1 MRIGHQIYNYL
12 NDYTNDGQYTL
23 LHPIEVIPN
32 WPDNKEPSYIHEAC
46 IIWSEDQVYITVVT
60 GEIPTYM
67 NINSFLKWMGGPQ
80 KPQSYK
86 PLYQLRDQL
95 KFMAKKKYQNMKHI
109 KSNTFTHYISLTKS
123 FSIDQ

>member
-12 NDYTNDGQYTL
+12 NDYTDNGSYSL
-23 LHPIEVIPN
+23 LNPIEVEN
-32 WPDNKEPSYIHEAC
+32 NGEKHYIHEAC

-60 GEIPTYM
+60 GEIPTFM
-67 NINSFLKWMGGPQ
+67 NINGFLKWMGGPT

-95 KFMAKKKYQNMKHI
+95 KVMAKKKYQSMKHV
-109 KSNTFTHYISLTKS
+109 KSDNFIYYRSSTPFK
-123 FSIDQ
+123 